1 MGLFD
6 KLFKKSEKEISAPKG
21 FHSLVVSEVKKTTND
36 SVYIAFEIPA
46 DLKNTYRFI
55 PGQYVNIY
63 IEIEGKQE
71 RRSYSICSGPNENL
85 AIAIKKVENG
95 KVSSWAISEL
105 QVGDNILVSQPEG
118 NFIWDK
124 EKRFIVAFV
133 AGSGITPVLSIAK
146 HLDHEI
152 GDLRLFYGNKSE
164 EKAMF
169 LNDLNLLKNTKTVC
183 SFSEVTKD
191 GHLIGR
197 LNKDKVSEII
207 KSDLNLLKADAYYLC
222 GPEALIKDAKEVLEL
237 FGVAKNKIHFELF
250 TTPVLLKSDET
261 TVSSTLFEGI
271 SEVSVILDQER
282 IELKIDPAKM
292 NVLQSL
298 NDEGYDPP
306 YSCRGGVCC
315 SCKAKVLEGKAT
327 MKLNYSL
334 TEEEVNAGYILTCQA
349 YPASEKVV
357 ISYDA

>member
-1 MGLFD
+1 MGLFG
-6 KLFKKSEKEISAPKG
+6 KLFKKSENEVSAPKG
-21 FHSLVVSEVKKTTND
+21 FHSLVVSELKNITND
-36 SVYIAFEIPA
+36 SVYVAFEIPA
-46 DLKNTYRFI
+46 DLKKVYSFI
-55 PGQYVNIY
+55 PGQYVNLSV
-63 IEIEGKQE
+63 EIDGKQE
-71 RRSYSICSGPNENL
+71 RRSYSICSGPTENL
-85 AIAIKKVENG
+85 AVAIKKVDNG
-95 KVSSWAISEL
+95 KVSTWATSEL
-105 QVGDNILVSQPEG
+105 KVGDSVFVSQPEG
-118 NFIWDK
+118 NFTWSK
-124 EKRFIVAFV
+124 EKGFVVAFV

-146 HLDHEI
+146 HLENEI

-164 EKAMF
+164 DKAMF
-169 LNDLNLLKNTKTVC
+169 LKDLDQFKNTKTVC
-183 SFSEVTKD
+183 SFTEVTKD
-191 GHLIGR
+191 GHFSGR

-237 FGVAKNKIHFELF
+237 FGVAKSKIHFELF
-250 TTPVLLKSDET
+250 TTPVLMKSEETNVST
-261 TVSSTLFEGI
+261 TVFEGV
-271 SEVSVILDQER
+271 SNVSVILDQER

-349 YPASEKVV
+349 YPASENVV